1 MKIIRRHIFE
11 TNSSHGHSWHTDG
24 VAYAD
29 TAPGEGSKTQ
39 LWWVD
44 TNYASQND
52 IPYNLKINDK
62 ENFIS
67 ITSNFDGTEL
77 MPVYIWKKTEDPISP
92 SSIQNSVIE
101 VTYIDKDQTYIMSV
115 VSDGAANPTTNII
128 GSTQSLKT
136 GFSLPPYT
144 DTVFENSYMFQWQMS
159 TNNSNWYDIIG
170 ANNSTYAVSYNP
182 NINNTDVTYYFRCLI
197 YSPYNKDMMS
207 LTSVVAIKFN
217 KSSTTE

>member
-29 TAPGEGSKTQ
+29 TAPGEGGWTSYWKAN
-39 LWWVD
+39 
-44 TNYASQND
+44 TNYAWQND
-52 IPYNLKINDK
+52 IVYNLKIDNRD
-62 ENFIS
+62 NFVS
-67 ITSNFDGTEL
+67 ITSNLDDTKL
-77 MPVYIWKKTEDPISP
+77 IPVYIWKKTEDPVSP
-92 SSIQNSVIE
+92 SSVQNSVIE
-101 VTYIDKDQTYIMSV
+101 VKYLDKDQTYIMSV

-128 GSTQSLKT
+128 GSTQSLT
-136 GFSLPPYT
+136 AGFSLPPYT

>member
-1 MKIIRRHIFE
+1 MTK
-11 TNSSHGHSWHTDG
+11 
-24 VAYAD
+24 
-29 TAPGEGSKTQ
+29 K
-39 LWWVD
+39 
-44 TNYASQND
+44 
-52 IPYNLKINDK
+52 
-62 ENFIS
+62 IS

-182 NINNTDVTYYFRCLI
+182 NINNKVDPDIPGSIIADIVIIPTTKQSARSKLTYLFFVFI
-197 YSPYNKDMMS
+197 
-207 LTSVVAIKFN
+207 
-217 KSSTTE
+217 

>member
-24 VAYAD
+24 VAYAA
-29 TAPGEGSKTQ
+29 TAPGEGSGTSYLKAN
-39 LWWVD
+39 
-44 TNYASQND
+44 TNYEWQNN
-52 IPYNLKINDK
+52 IVYNLKIDNRDK
-62 ENFIS
+62 FVS
-67 ITSNFDGTEL
+67 ITSNLDGTKL
-77 MPVYIWKKTEDPISP
+77 IPVYIWKKTEDPVSP
-92 SSIQNSVIE
+92 SSVQNSIIE
-101 VTYIDKDQTYIMSV
+101 VKYLNKDQTYTMSV
-115 VSDGAANPTTNII
+115 ISDGETNPTTNIVS
-128 GSTQSLKT
+128 STQSLKT

-144 DTVFENSYMFQWQMS
+144 DTVFENKYMFQWQMS

-217 KSSTTE
+217 KS

>member
-29 TAPGEGSKTQ
+29 TAPGEGGWTPHWK
-39 LWWVD
+39 VN
-44 TNYASQND
+44 TNYKWQNE
-52 IPYNLKINDK
+52 IVYNLKIDNRD
-62 ENFIS
+62 NFVS
-67 ITSNFDGTEL
+67 ITSNLDGTKL
-77 MPVYIWKKTEDPISP
+77 IPVYIWKKTEDPVSP
-92 SSIQNSVIE
+92 SSVQNSIIE
-101 VTYIDKDQTYIMSV
+101 VKYLDKDQTYTMSV
-115 VSDGAANPTTNII
+115 ISDGETNPTTNIVS
-128 GSTQSLKT
+128 STQSLKT

-144 DTVFENSYMFQWQMS
+144 DTVFENKYMFQWQMS